1 MTKENQID
9 FIAAHNGGIQLF
21 ANNGI
26 VGFAKTADALAYMLK
41 TKGFGDVYHSSSMDF
56 ADEEGFENADDAR
69 ILMEEGF
76 KLMEMT
82 KVYA

>member
-21 ANNGI
+21 SNNGI

-41 TKGFGDVYHSSSMDF
+41 TKGFGDVFHSSSMDF
-56 ADEEGFENADDAR
+56 ADEEGFENYDDAWKLWDAAMMR
-69 ILMEEGF
+69 VRLNEE
-76 KLMEMT
+76 L
-82 KVYA
+82 V

>member
-21 ANNGI
+21 SNNGI

-41 TKGFGDVYHSSSMDF
+41 TKGFGDVFHSSSMEI
-56 ADEEGFENADDAR
+56 ACWIRRRGGT
-69 ILMEEGF
+69 IF
-76 KLMEMT
+76 KCALFWRQQIR
-82 KVYA
+82 